1 MGLMADIAAA
11 SSGIERARMRLAE
24 GDLATAR
31 SEAEA
36 IIGSAAGNEERC
48 AAYLV
53 LAVCCDRAG
62 DAAAALE
69 HTRAAVDSAPGDPV
83 AHYAHAE
90 QQEASGDKAGAI
102 ASLRRAIEIEPRFAR
117 ALRYL
122 GILLGE
128 DGDAEGAIAALER
141 ALAFE
146 PNHSRA
152 WNNLGNAQRTLGRLA
167 EAERSFARALALQPD
182 YPLAAANL
190 GEVLRDQGEVER
202 AEATLRAAL
211 ARQAG
216 GPPFRPQVVLL
227 AGLLRERGALDEAES
242 LYRQAIDLAPRESGG
257 QWASL
262 AWVLSERGEM
272 AAARDAYAAARTVD
286 ATDLRSLLG
295 KHLTLPMIYA
305 DTDHLAS
312 ERAGFAAGLSALQH
326 ELPAAAAALS
336 EQKLLDGF
344 RWTNFFLAYQGQD
357 DRVLQAAYASL
368 VAQAI
373 DAGAPRWRHRI
384 EARRATGRR
393 LRVGFASAFFHVG
406 TCGRYFRN
414 WITDLDRERFEVF
427 VYHLYPGMDEI
438 ASAVAQRADCFRTFA
453 GMRARPSVVAPAIRA
468 DELDV
473 LVYPELGMDAC
484 SFALAALRLA
494 PRQYAGWGHPV
505 TTGHPTIDAFVS
517 CATMEPEDAQ
527 AHYTERLV
535 TLPGIGTRYE
545 ALTIPGDAR
554 RARFGLPEDRKLLLC
569 SQSLW
574 KIHPDNDALFAEIL
588 AANPDALLVLF
599 EGRYPAVGEQFMRR
613 LTRVLGEHGLGVRER
628 IHVLPQVA
636 HDDYLRINLI
646 CDAMLDTLHWS
657 GGNTSL
663 DALACGL
670 PIVTLPG
677 AFMRGRQ
684 SAGMLNLL
692 GVPELIARDRA
703 GYSAIA
709 ARLIADAAWRR
720 ELSARIRSAQGRLFD
735 VRDAIASLE
744 TLLQTGTLPQ

>member
-1 MGLMADIAAA
+1 MRTRGTSSGLTWRRSNNAIPRRFTPCAMGLMANIATA
-11 SSGIERARMRLAE
+11 SAGIERARRRLAA

-36 IIGSAAGNEERC
+36 IVGGAAGSEERC
-48 AAYLV
+48 AAHLV
-53 LAVCCDRAG
+53 LAVCCDKAG

-83 AHYAHAE
+83 AYYAHAE
-90 QQEASGDKAGAI
+90 QQEASGDKAGAL

-128 DGDAEGAIAALER
+128 TGDAEGAIAALED
-141 ALAFE
+141 ALLIE

-152 WNNLGNAQRTLGRLA
+152 WNNLGNAQRTLGQLA

-182 YPLAAANL
+182 YALAAANL

-202 AEATLRAAL
+202 AETTLRAAL

-216 GPPFRPQVVLL
+216 GPPFRAQIVLL
-227 AGLLRERGALDEAES
+227 AGLLRERGALDEAER
-242 LYRQAIDLAPRESGG
+242 LYRQAIDLSPHESGG

-262 AWVLSERGEM
+262 AWVLSERGAM

-305 DTDHLAS
+305 DTDHLAA

-336 EQKLLDGF
+336 EEKLLDGF

-357 DRVLQAAYASL
+357 DRALQAAYASL

-373 DAGAPRWRHRI
+373 DAGASRWRRRI
-384 EARRATGRR
+384 EARPVTGPR

-406 TCGRYFRN
+406 TCGRYFRS
-414 WITDLDRERFEVF
+414 WITDLDRKRFEVF

-438 ASAVAQRADCFRTFA
+438 ASAIAQRADCFRTFA
-453 GMRARPSVVAPAIRA
+453 G
-468 DELDV
+468 
-473 LVYPELGMDAC
+473 
-484 SFALAALRLA
+484 
-494 PRQYAGWGHPV
+494 
-505 TTGHPTIDAFVS
+505 
-517 CATMEPEDAQ
+517 
-527 AHYTERLV
+527 
-535 TLPGIGTRYE
+535 
-545 ALTIPGDAR
+545 
-554 RARFGLPEDRKLLLC
+554 LPEDRKLLLC
-569 SQSLW
+569 PQSLW

-613 LTRVLGEHGLGVRER
+613 LTRALGEHGVSVPER
-628 IHVLPQVA
+628 IHVLPQVG
-636 HDDYLRINLI
+636 HDDYLRINLV
-646 CDAMLDTLHWS
+646 CDAMLDTMHWS

-670 PIVTLPG
+670 PMVTLPG

-684 SAGMLNLL
+684 SAGMLQLL
-692 GVPELIARDRA
+692 GIAELIARDRA
-703 GYSAIA
+703 DYLAIA
-709 ARLIADAAWRR
+709 ARLCRDPAWRVD
-720 ELSARIRSAQGRLFD
+720 LSRRIRAGQARLFD

-744 TLLQTGTLPQ
+744 TLIQTGALPA

>member
-1 MGLMADIAAA
+1 MGLMADIAAE
-11 SSGIERARMRLAE
+11 SSGIERARQRLAA
-24 GDLATAR
+24 GDLAAAR

-36 IIGSAAGNEERC
+36 IIDRAAGVEERC
-48 AAYLV
+48 AAHLV
-53 LAVCCDRAG
+53 LAVCCDKAG

-69 HTRAAVDSAPGDPV
+69 HTRAAVDCSPGDPV
-83 AHYAHAE
+83 AHYARAE
-90 QQEASGDKAGAI
+90 QQEASGDQAGAI
-102 ASLRRAIEIEPRFAR
+102 ASLRRAIEIDSRFAR

-122 GILLGE
+122 GILVGE
-128 DGDAEGAIAALER
+128 SGDAEGAIAALEE
-141 ALAFE
+141 ALLIE

-167 EAERSFARALALQPD
+167 EAERSFVRALALQPD
-182 YPLAAANL
+182 YALAAANL

-202 AEATLRAAL
+202 AEKTLRAAL

-216 GPPFRPQVVLL
+216 GPPFRPLIVLL
-227 AGLLRERGALDEAES
+227 AGLLRERGALDEAER
-242 LYRQAIDLAPRESGG
+242 LYRQAIDLSPRESGG

-262 AWVLSERGEM
+262 AWVLSERGAM

-312 ERAGFAAGLSALQH
+312 ERAAFAAGLSALQH

-336 EQKLLDGF
+336 EEKLLDGF

-357 DRVLQAAYASL
+357 DRALQAAYASL

-373 DAGAPRWRHRI
+373 DAGASRWRHRI
-384 EARRATGRR
+384 EARPVIGRR

-406 TCGRYFRN
+406 TCGRYFRS

-427 VYHLYPGMDEI
+427 AYHLYPGMDEI
-438 ASAVAQRADCFRTFA
+438 ASAIAQRADCFRTFA
-453 GMRARPSVVAPAIRA
+453 GMRARPSIVAPAIRA

-545 ALTIPGDAR
+545 ALTVPREASR
-554 RARFGLPEDRKLLLC
+554 ESLGLPPERPLLLC
-569 SQSLW
+569 PQSLW

-613 LTRVLGEHGLGVRER
+613 LTRVLGEHGVSAPER
-628 IHVLPQVA
+628 IRVLPQVG
-636 HDDYLRINLI
+636 HDDYLRINLVS
-646 CDAMLDTLHWS
+646 DAMLDTMHWS

-670 PIVTLPG
+670 PMVSLPG

-703 GYSAIA
+703 DYLAIA
-709 ARLIADAAWRR
+709 ARLCRDPAWRL
-720 ELSARIRSAQGRLFD
+720 ELSKRIRAGQTRLFD
-735 VRDAIASLE
+735 VRDAIVSLE
-744 TLLQTGTLPQ
+744 TFLQTGALPA